1 MAVFRTKSKEKT
13 FPDSF
18 RLNFLFFNQQSETTE
33 GSSPSAATEALAFV
47 VKSEVVP
54 TIGKQTELTKKIS
67 SVELFFCFGK
77 KRNHFFFLSRN
88 ENEQEDAEV
97 TRLTEKI
104 AEQQSKSSVNAKSP
118 KKAMVLTSEQ
128 IRKLNLHY
136 GKNQAEFSVTTAL
149 QGTTV
154 VEANIF
160 LFDSNTKFVI
170 SDIDGT
176 ITK

>member
-1 MAVFRTKSKEKT
+1 MEK
-13 FPDSF
+13 
-18 RLNFLFFNQQSETTE
+18 RET
-33 GSSPSAATEALAFV
+33 
-47 VKSEVVP
+47 
-54 TIGKQTELTKKIS
+54 I
-67 SVELFFCFGK
+67 
-77 KRNHFFFLSRN
+77 FFFLSRN